1 MSSSTSKALDP
12 SSVELWDHS
21 HHHHD
26 VISTRTFGFWLYML
40 SDAMIFAVLFAAWE
54 VLSYSHSFAAG
65 PTPASFVEPGY
76 VFLQTLALFTSVLAY
91 GFTMVALKNGNK
103 AGVISG
109 LWGALILGV
118 AFLALD
124 INDVVHLV
132 GMGITP
138 ELSGGLSAFFI
149 LTQTHA
155 LHILFG
161 LLWMLVM
168 LVQVSRFGF
177 TTDVVGRLLS
187 LRLFWH
193 FQAVVWVFVFVFVY
207 LRGML
212 I

>member
-12 SSVELWDHS
+12 SSVELWDHG

-26 VISTRTFGFWLYML
+26 VLSTRTFGFWLYML
-40 SDAMIFAVLFAAWE
+40 SDAMIFATLFAAWE
-54 VLSYSHSFAAG
+54 VLSHAHNFASG
-65 PTPASFVEPGY
+65 PNPAQFVKPGY
-76 VFLQTLALFTSVLAY
+76 AFLQTVVLFTSVLAY

-103 AGVISG
+103 GGVITG
-109 LWGALILGV
+109 LLAAIVLGV

-124 INDVVHLV
+124 IGDVVRLIDA
-132 GMGITP
+132 GITP

-168 LVQVSRFGF
+168 LIQVGRFGF
-177 TTDVVGRLLS
+177 NTEVVGRMLS

-193 FQAVVWVFVFVFVY
+193 FQAVMWVFIYVFVY
-207 LRGML
+207 MRGML